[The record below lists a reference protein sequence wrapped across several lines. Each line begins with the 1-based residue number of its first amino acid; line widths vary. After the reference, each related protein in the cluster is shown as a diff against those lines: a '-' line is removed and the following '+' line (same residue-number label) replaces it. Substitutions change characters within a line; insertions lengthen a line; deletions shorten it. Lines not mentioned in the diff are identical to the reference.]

1 VTVARVRVLLLG
13 LLGACSK
20 PAFDGLPAVDAAARA
35 ARPASVSP
43 AAPSHPSQADLAVAK
58 SAAEESRTDPTTE
71 PTTAPKA
78 ELKTEEPE
86 ENPYSESVTLKV
98 AVTPPAKAL
107 VMWGAKQLAKLAP
120 GSMDAEII
128 RPRGSGPVDLEIK
141 ADGYMPY
148 HTRLYTDRDEKAN
161 VRLYRTED
169 APGLFGYKRS
179 VNPTNQATIPTEKK
193 K

>member
-35 ARPASVSP
+35 ARPSSVSP
-43 AAPSHPSQADLAVAK
+43 AAPSRPSQADLAA
-58 SAAEESRTDPTTE
+58 TE
-71 PTTAPKA
+71 PITAPKT

-141 ADGYMPY
+141 ADGYLPY

-169 APGLFGYKRS
+169 APGLFGYNRS
-179 VNPTNQATIPTEKK
+179 VNPTSQATIPTEKK